1 MRLKFFFSMLAAAA
15 IALTGCNKQTEL
27 EINYGKTGFLE
38 GKVTLFD
45 ENGKSANVAKGVK
58 VIAYIDYNDLVAN
71 KINDLVW
78 VDDNENGNVDDGETI
93 VEEINKNNGEKKFET
108 TTNEN
113 GEYKFELPV
122 NENINNNNGRTE
134 VRIVTEDI
142 MINEQLYRSAGGVTF
157 ISLNNTT
164 FLNLSMTYANK
175 PAETYTLKGE
185 VQKNDNSKV
194 ANCEVTI
201 LINDVIF
208 KTKTDSNGVFE
219 VLIPADYVYFYQINA
234 TFNDGN
240 DDYSGTIDDNDNIY
254 PDLNNTINVGVV
266 QINKII

>member
-1 MRLKFFFSMLAAAA
+1 MLAAAA

-27 EINYGKTGFLE
+27 EINYGKTGILE

-78 VDDNENGNVDDGETI
+78 NDRNGDNQFDDGEII

-122 NENINNNNGRTE
+122 NENINGFTE

-142 MINEQLYRSAGGVTF
+142 IINEQLYRSTDGVTN

-201 LINDVIF
+201 VVNNITF

-219 VLIPADYVYFYQINA
+219 VIIPAYVPAEYDYDITA
-234 TFNDGN
+234 TFNDNNTNLTGN
-240 DDYSGTIDDNDNIY
+240 RSSDSAFPDN
-254 PDLNNTINVGVV
+254 NNTIDIGTITI
-266 QINKII
+266 Q

>member
-1 MRLKFFFSMLAAAA
+1 MLAAAA

-27 EINYGKTGFLE
+27 EINYGKTGILE

-58 VIAYIDYNDLVAN
+58 VIAYINYNDLVAN
-71 KINDLVW
+71 KINVPFW
-78 VDDNENGNVDDGETI
+78 NDNNDDGVMNDDEITE
-93 VEEINKNNGEKKFET
+93 VEINKNNGEKKFET

-122 NENINNNNGRTE
+122 NENINNNGRTK

-142 MINEQLYRSAGGVTF
+142 IINEQLYRSTGGVTN

-201 LINDVIF
+201 LVNNITF

-219 VLIPADYVYFYQINA
+219 VIIPAYVPAEYNYNITA
-234 TFNDGN
+234 TFND
-240 DDYSGTIDDNDNIY
+240 
-254 PDLNNTINVGVV
+254 NNTILTGYKNSSRVSPGSNNT
-266 QINKII
+266 IDIGTITIR

>member
-27 EINYGKTGFLE
+27 EINYGKSGILE

-78 VDDNENGNVDDGETI
+78 IDNDGDNEYDNGEII

-122 NENINNNNGRTE
+122 NENINGFTE

-142 MINEQLYRSAGGVTF
+142 IINEQLYRSTGGVTN

-201 LINDVIF
+201 LVNNITF

-219 VLIPADYVYFYQINA
+219 VIIPAYVPAEYDYDITA
-234 TFNDGN
+234 TFND
-240 DDYSGTIDDNDNIY
+240 
-254 PDLNNTINVGVV
+254 NNTILTGSKKSSSVFPGSNNTIDIGAITI
-266 QINKII
+266 Q

>member
-78 VDDNENGNVDDGETI
+78 VDENENGNVDDGEI
-93 VEEINKNNGEKKFET
+93 RAEEINKNNGKKKFET

-122 NENINNNNGRTE
+122 NENINNNGRTR

-142 MINEQLYRSAGGVTF
+142 IINEQLYRSAGGVTN

-201 LINDVIF
+201 LVNNITF

-219 VLIPADYVYFYQINA
+219 VIIPAYVPAEYDYDITA
-234 TFNDGN
+234 TFND
-240 DDYSGTIDDNDNIY
+240 
-254 PDLNNTINVGVV
+254 NNTILTGSKNSSSFFPGSNNTIDIGAITI
-266 QINKII
+266 Q

>member
-1 MRLKFFFSMLAAAA
+1 MLAAAA

-27 EINYGKTGFLE
+27 EINYGKTGILE

-71 KINDLVW
+71 KINVPYWNDNNS
-78 VDDNENGNVDDGETI
+78 DDVIDDDEI
-93 VEEINKNNGEKKFET
+93 IEVEINKNNGEKKFET

-122 NENINNNNGRTE
+122 NENISGFTE

-142 MINEQLYRSAGGVTF
+142 IINEQLYRSTGGVTN

-201 LINDVIF
+201 LVNNITF

-219 VLIPADYVYFYQINA
+219 VIIPAYVPAEYNYYITA
-234 TFNDGN
+234 TFNG
-240 DDYSGTIDDNDNIY
+240 
-254 PDLNNTINVGVV
+254 NNTILTGDKNSSNVFPGSNNTIDIGTIK
-266 QINKII
+266 IN

>member
-78 VDDNENGNVDDGETI
+78 VDENENGNVDDGEI
-93 VEEINKNNGEKKFET
+93 RAEEINKNNGEKKFET

-122 NENINNNNGRTE
+122 NENINNNTR

-142 MINEQLYRSAGGVTF
+142 IINEQLYRATGGITY

-164 FLNLSMTYANK
+164 FLNLNMTYGNK

-185 VQKNDNSKV
+185 VQKQDDNSKV

-219 VLIPADYVYFYQINA
+219 VLIPTDYVYYYQINA

-240 DDYSGTIDDNDNIY
+240 DDYSGTIDVNDNIY

>member
-78 VDDNENGNVDDGETI
+78 VDYNENGNVDDGETI

-122 NENINNNNGRTE
+122 NENINNNTR

-142 MINEQLYRSAGGVTF
+142 IINEQLYRATGGITY

-164 FLNLSMTYANK
+164 FLNLNMTYGNK

-185 VQKNDNSKV
+185 VQKQDDNSKV

-201 LINDVIF
+201 LVNDITF

-219 VLIPADYVYFYQINA
+219 VIIPAYVPAEYDYDITA
-234 TFNDGN
+234 TFNDNNTNLTGSKSS
-240 DDYSGTIDDNDNIY
+240 DSAFPDN
-254 PDLNNTINVGVV
+254 NNTIDIGTITI
-266 QINKII
+266 Q

>member
-1 MRLKFFFSMLAAAA
+1 MLAAAA

-27 EINYGKTGFLE
+27 EINYGKTGILE

-78 VDDNENGNVDDGETI
+78 NDSDGDNQFDDGEII
-93 VEEINKNNGEKKFET
+93 VEEINKNDGEKKFET

-122 NENINNNNGRTE
+122 NENINNNGRTE

-142 MINEQLYRSAGGVTF
+142 IINEQLYRSAGGVTF

-201 LINDVIF
+201 LVNNITF

-219 VLIPADYVYFYQINA
+219 VIIPAYVPVEYNITA
-234 TFNDGN
+234 TFND
-240 DDYSGTIDDNDNIY
+240 
-254 PDLNNTINVGVV
+254 NNTILTGHKNSSSVSPGSNNTIDIGTIT
-266 QINKII
+266 INKIN